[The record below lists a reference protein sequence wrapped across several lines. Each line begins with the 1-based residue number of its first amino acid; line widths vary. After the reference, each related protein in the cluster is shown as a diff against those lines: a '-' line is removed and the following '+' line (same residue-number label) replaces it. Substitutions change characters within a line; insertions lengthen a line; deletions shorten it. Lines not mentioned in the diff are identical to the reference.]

1 MELNAEKM
9 VGKNSCEWAQGGGW
23 GSCWTQLALTLF
35 HLFIPA
41 RHPANECHGFP
52 RKLHEKLLR
61 EKQNP
66 ILCWWKKDKRPD
78 HLAPGCCREP
88 SRSIFSDRQAH
99 SRHTEY
105 KRVRPRK
112 STCGLELIFNPEF
125 WQLSHIE
132 DSMRPS
138 PVTYISSDFTTQ
150 NFWEKIMICSGLLG
164 YTEIISLTNA

>member
-105 KRVRPRK
+105 KQFTGKTKEIHMWFR
-112 STCGLELIFNPEF
+112 
-125 WQLSHIE
+125 
-132 DSMRPS
+132 
-138 PVTYISSDFTTQ
+138 TYFQSWILAAVPHWGQHETLSSD
-150 NFWEKIMICSGLLG
+150 I
-164 YTEIISLTNA
+164 Y